1 MDALKAKV
9 LKELI
14 DVLDQE
20 DGKMLMKHPKVIAA
34 KVTMAKPMDAK
45 MAEKMKEEMPEAPE
59 TEMEGEEEDGLGDV
73 LEDVTELEDM
83 PEEMKAKLLKM
94 LTK

>member
-73 LEDVTELEDM
+73 FEDVTELEDM

>member
-1 MDALKAKV
+1 MDPLKAKV
-9 LKELI
+9 LKQLI
-14 DVLDQE
+14 GVLDEE
-20 DGKMLMKHPKVIAA
+20 DGKMLMKHPKVVAA
-34 KVTMAKPMDAK
+34 KVTMAKPLDPK
-45 MAEKMKEEMPEAPE
+45 MAEKMQEEMPES
-59 TEMEGEEEDGLGDV
+59 EMEGEEEDGLGDV